1 MECSAAMSRLVARFV
16 MILFV
21 TLISPSGVA
30 NEVRSLV
37 LVTHVGANNINLTN
51 IEIRRLFL
59 GLPVA
64 QQQRRLIAVI
74 NRTESLLYQVFLQ
87 KVLFMSAPLYERQL
101 LANVVRQSGI
111 QPPVYTDQQA
121 LLRVLRTQPSTVT
134 FMWQDQISAGS
145 GVVVIAVIWQ
155 GSVH

>member
-1 MECSAAMSRLVARFV
+1 MECGAAMSRLVACFV
-16 MILFV
+16 MILFMTV
-21 TLISPSGVA
+21 ISPVSVA
-30 NEVRSLV
+30 NEIRSLV
-37 LVTHVGANNINLTN
+37 LVAHVGANNIKMSNL
-51 IEIRRLFL
+51 EIRRLFL

-64 QQQRRLIAVI
+64 QQQRRLIAII

-111 QPPVYTDQQA
+111 QPPVYTDQQE
-121 LLRVLRTQPSTVT
+121 LLRALRTQPSTVT